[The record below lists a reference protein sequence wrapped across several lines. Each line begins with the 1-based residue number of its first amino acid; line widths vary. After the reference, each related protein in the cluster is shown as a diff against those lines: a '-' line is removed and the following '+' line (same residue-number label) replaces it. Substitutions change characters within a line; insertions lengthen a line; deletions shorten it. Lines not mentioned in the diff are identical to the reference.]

1 MKPDF
6 SDEDGIKIPKNHE
19 GKTTIE
25 AKEYFN
31 KLQNTLSDTEC
42 KLNYY
47 EIEAD
52 EKLENMSFEPHT
64 EYEKILRLMVLKDKK
79 NYSDKTLRFGVIT
92 IEYESCIQTF
102 LKRAKDTNNELCNI

>member
-1 MKPDF
+1 M
-6 SDEDGIKIPKNHE
+6 NHE

-25 AKEYFN
+25 TKEYFN

-64 EYEKILRLMVLKDKK
+64 E
-79 NYSDKTLRFGVIT
+79 
-92 IEYESCIQTF
+92 
-102 LKRAKDTNNELCNI
+102 